1 MMNTNTNSASP
12 LSRFVKNASSRDKKK
27 VYKKVI
33 AAATE
38 SQISII
44 KKAQSHV

>member
-1 MMNTNTNSASP
+1 MNNSNSSASP
-12 LSRFVKNASSRDKKK
+12 LSRFVRSTSARDKKK

-38 SQISII
+38 SQMSII
-44 KKAQSHV
+44 KKAQPHA

>member
-1 MMNTNTNSASP
+1 MMNRSDSTVSP
-12 LSRFVKNASSRDKKK
+12 LSRFVKNTSSGDKKK

-33 AAATE
+33 EAATE
-38 SQISII
+38 SQVSII